1 MMAAGAD
8 ADEAGGSATPT
19 RTLRRRSQRRSS
31 STPPANVS
39 TSKAKNAHGL
49 FFCYENGLRVR
60 MYTTHRC
67 FWSLGLHLRLVA
79 SKKRRPPGDG
89 GDMRVDR

>member
-49 FFCYENGLRVR
+49 FFCYENGLQVCTYVSH
-60 MYTTHRC
+60 YTQM
-67 FWSLGLHLRLVA
+67 LLVIRTTFA
-79 SKKRRPPGDG
+79 AGCKQEATSSRRWRRYAG
-89 GDMRVDR
+89 

>member
-49 FFCYENGLRVR
+49 FFCYENGLQVCTYVH
-60 MYTTHRC
+60 YTQM
-67 FWSLGLHLRLVA
+67 LLVIRTTFA
-79 SKKRRPPGDG
+79 AGCKQEATSSRRWRRYAG
-89 GDMRVDR
+89 